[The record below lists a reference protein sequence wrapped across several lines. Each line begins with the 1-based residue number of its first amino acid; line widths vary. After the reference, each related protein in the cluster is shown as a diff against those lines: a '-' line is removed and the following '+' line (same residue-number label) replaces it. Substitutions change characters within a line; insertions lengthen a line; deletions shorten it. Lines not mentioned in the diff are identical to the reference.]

1 MSELIT
7 PDAARVTADSVPRP
21 SARIASRVVDGK
33 ALVVVIDRRKLHS
46 LNEVGSRVLELCD
59 GKRDANAIAQALT
72 QELDVGIDQALSDVV
87 GVLGQLLDEGAIELV
102 SGGEP

>member
-1 MSELIT
+1 MGQSIT
-7 PDAARVTADSVPRP
+7 ASSVPRP

-59 GKRDANAIAQALT
+59 GQRDATAIATELT
-72 QELDVGIDQALSDVV
+72 AELDVQRDRALADVLV
-87 GVLGQLLDEGAIELV
+87 FLNRLLEEGAIELTE
-102 SGGEP
+102 GAAP

>member
-1 MSELIT
+1 MGEPALPT
-7 PDAARVTADSVPRP
+7 VTARSVPRP

-59 GKRDANAIAQALT
+59 GQRDAAAIASELT
-72 QELDVGIDQALSDVV
+72 AELDVHGDRALADVLV
-87 GVLGQLLDEGAIELV
+87 FLRRLLEEGAIELTE
-102 SGGEP
+102 GAAP